1 MTTFTDEVSAVERTV
16 GRRTLAAGVARVST
30 VARTY
35 PTDVADLWDACTSA
49 ERLARWFMP
58 VEGELRVGGRYRLE
72 GNAEGVVES
81 CDPPHAFSATWEFGG
96 MVSWITVR
104 FSAVDEHSARFVLEH
119 VAHVDDDLWAQFG
132 PGATGIGW
140 DLSLL
145 GLAHHL
151 ADPDTRF
158 DSDAVSASPQGRE
171 FVAGAA
177 AAWRDAA
184 VADGDDPATAAA
196 AADRSRDFYTP
207 A

>member
-16 GRRTLAAGVARVST
+16 GRRTLAAGEARVST

-49 ERLARWFMP
+49 ERLARWFLP

-81 CDPPHAFSATWEFGG
+81 CDPPHAFSATWEFAGT
-96 MVSWITVR
+96 VSWITVR
-104 FSAVDEHSARFVLEH
+104 FSAVDEGRARFVLEH

-151 ADPDTRF
+151 ADPGSRF
-158 DSDAVSASPQGRE
+158 DSEAVSASPQGRE

-184 VADGDDPATAAA
+184 VADGDDPAAAA
-196 AADRSRDFYTP
+196 AAAERSREFYAP